1 MATESK
7 SITLEELRQQVE
19 ALGLD
24 EKQRSKFLIDEWR
37 RLKETEKEMRE
48 ERERLREAEERERL
62 REVEERERLREAEE
76 RERLREAEER
86 ERLREAEERERLR
99 EAEERERVRRTEAEE
114 RRAEMELEK
123 LRIELEAKR
132 IEAETRLERR
142 EDRRPMAA
150 GARAPELPSFV
161 DGKDNLDSYLLRFE
175 RYATVAGWEKETW
188 ATRLS
193 PLLSG
198 RALEVYSGL
207 STEDALNYDRSHLAL
222 LKRYNFTEHGYRERF
237 RGAKPEGQ
245 ETPSQFLVRI
255 SNYFDKWVELASVD
269 KLYEGVMELMVRE
282 QFTNSCP
289 KDVAVHL
296 MERSPKDLEELARI
310 AEQYLVAHNKKLS
323 SKGALARQEAG
334 GHGSRDS
341 AVERF
346 EDVMRCYYCDGRGHR
361 AAECPFKHA
370 RARRGEAPS
379 RGRNFQVWS
388 YRPRSEGLS
397 VISASSARTSI
408 ESWKWW

>member
-37 RLKETEKEMRE
+37 RLKETEKEMRK

-62 REVEERERLREAEE
+62 RKAEE
-76 RERLREAEER
+76 RERLC
-86 ERLREAEERERLR
+86 
-99 EAEERERVRRTEAEE
+99 EAEERERVCRTEAEE

-123 LRIELEAKR
+123 FRIELEAKR
-132 IEAETRLERR
+132 IEVETRLERR

-150 GARAPELPSFV
+150 DARAPELPSFV

-175 RYATVAGWEKETW
+175 RYATVSGWEKETW
-188 ATRLS
+188 ATCLS

-207 STEDALNYDRSHLAL
+207 STEDALNYDRLHLAL
-222 LKRYNFTEHGYRERF
+222 LKWYNFTEHGYRERF

-255 SNYFDKWVELASVD
+255 SNYFDEWVELASVD
-269 KLYEGVMELMVRE
+269 KSYEGVMELMMRE

-323 SKGALARQEAG
+323 CKGALVRQEAR

-346 EDVMRCYYCDGRGHR
+346 EEVMRCYYCNGRGHR
-361 AAECPFKHA
+361 AAECLFKHA

-379 RGRNFQVWS
+379 RGRNFHCF
-388 YRPRSEGLS
+388 RCGAIGHKARDCRSS
-397 VISASSARTSI
+397 QPAP
-408 ESWKWW
+408 

>member
-1 MATESK
+1 M
-7 SITLEELRQQVE
+7 
-19 ALGLD
+19 
-24 EKQRSKFLIDEWR
+24 
-37 RLKETEKEMRE
+37 KETASKEMLKIE

-62 REVEERERLREAEE
+62 RETEERERLIVAEE
-76 RERLREAEER
+76 REKIRRTVAEEG
-86 ERLREAEERERLR
+86 
-99 EAEERERVRRTEAEE
+99 
-114 RRAEMELEK
+114 RAEIELEK

-132 IEAETRLERR
+132 IEAEIRLEIQ

-175 RYATVAGWEKETW
+175 RYATVAEWKKETW

-198 RALEVYSGL
+198 RALEVYSGQ
-207 STEDALNYDRSHLAL
+207 STENTLNYDRLHIAL
-222 LKRYNFTEHGYRERF
+222 LKRYNFTDHGYRERF

-255 SNYFDKWVELASVD
+255 SNYFDKRVELASVD
-269 KLYEGVMELMVRE
+269 KSYEGVMKLMVRE

-334 GHGSRDS
+334 EGGATVAGIRPWRDL
-341 AVERF
+341 R
-346 EDVMRCYYCDGRGHR
+346 
-361 AAECPFKHA
+361 K
-370 RARRGEAPS
+370 
-379 RGRNFQVWS
+379 
-388 YRPRSEGLS
+388 
-397 VISASSARTSI
+397 
-408 ESWKWW
+408 